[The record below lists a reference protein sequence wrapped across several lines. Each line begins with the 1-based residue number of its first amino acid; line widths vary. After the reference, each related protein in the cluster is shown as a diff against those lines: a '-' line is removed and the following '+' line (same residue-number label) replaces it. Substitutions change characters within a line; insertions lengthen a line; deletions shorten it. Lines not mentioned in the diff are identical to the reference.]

1 MPSQT
6 LRCGQAVIEMGA
18 TSPMRSAAHS
28 HSAEYVSTRSS
39 GHESDSQNI
48 RPPWAVSSTF
58 DWRAVP
64 CLRWAM
70 RWALCW
76 MVGESVSWA
85 FWLVCVACSDPGA
98 DRGSDTTVE
107 GSRRQ
112 SMVAVHGTLYPHR
125 TGLRW

>member
-18 TSPMRSAAHS
+18 ASPMRSAAHS
-28 HSAEYVSTRSS
+28 HSAEYVSTRRS
-39 GHESDSQNI
+39 GRESDSQNI

-76 MVGESVSWA
+76 MVGESVSRGLLRFHLA
-85 FWLVCVACSDPGA
+85 GPGVCSV
-98 DRGSDTTVE
+98 
-107 GSRRQ
+107 
-112 SMVAVHGTLYPHR
+112 
-125 TGLRW
+125 